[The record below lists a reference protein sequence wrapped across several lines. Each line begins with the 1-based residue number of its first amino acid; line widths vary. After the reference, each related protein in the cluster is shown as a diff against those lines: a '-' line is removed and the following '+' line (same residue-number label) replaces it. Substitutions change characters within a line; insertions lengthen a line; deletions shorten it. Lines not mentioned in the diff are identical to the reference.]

1 MLLTRKTAGNSL
13 TRQSL
18 LEQIRCHHLGTLTLP
33 DSLPP
38 SFPSSPSVVCTFI
51 SPLFFSGVLEGIGD
65 ASVRILG
72 QNLESKNV
80 KLWVLVQIVYQVL
93 YSTIVF
99 LVPVFYFKG
108 LAVLKKIT
116 KEMYLNAIKA
126 KNSTIINNEN
136 LKSFPLR
143 SGRN

>member
-1 MLLTRKTAGNSL
+1 M
-13 TRQSL
+13 
-18 LEQIRCHHLGTLTLP
+18 
-33 DSLPP
+33 
-38 SFPSSPSVVCTFI
+38 V
-51 SPLFFSGVLEGIGD
+51 VLEGIGD

-108 LAVLKKIT
+108 LAVLKKCIFVC
-116 KEMYLNAIKA
+116 
-126 KNSTIINNEN
+126 S
-136 LKSFPLR
+136 
-143 SGRN
+143 